1 MSKRFQ
7 NVFRAFVRKELT
19 ETLHSMFWI
28 LLFSVIV
35 SNVLQYV
42 TMQAVSDL
50 NLPPQETAL
59 QFGSIMMYMSVIIIM
74 FVGHTLIN
82 RYIYEERTTKTIHV
96 MLSGGMSKT
105 AIWCAKLAVAFLLCM
120 ILLLLSVALNF
131 AVAYVRYGLIVKFT
145 AMSAVMTFVTMPFL
159 CFGILSLI
167 SVAYWYFKNM
177 NLFGMIFPIVAY
189 LGVWNLSIQLVG
201 IKIPEYIVL
210 ISVLL
215 GIGCFAAAAVCVRL
229 IPKER
234 IAGGTQ

>member
-120 ILLLLSVALNF
+120 ILLLLSVALRKSQKLEYFVNF
-131 AVAYVRYGLIVKFT
+131 WLNLQKNNV
-145 AMSAVMTFVTMPFL
+145 SALRFYQFQE
-159 CFGILSLI
+159 C
-167 SVAYWYFKNM
+167 
-177 NLFGMIFPIVAY
+177 
-189 LGVWNLSIQLVG
+189 
-201 IKIPEYIVL
+201 
-210 ISVLL
+210 
-215 GIGCFAAAAVCVRL
+215 C
-229 IPKER
+229 ER
-234 IAGGTQ
+234 TDAR